1 MEQQY
6 FVNVLQILDVA
17 TERGAWKGGEIEAI
31 AILRKQ
37 TMDQIKEMA
46 EASQQE
52 EPQVESITKIYKLID
67 WCAINVGKA
76 KEK

>member
-6 FVNVLQILDVA
+6 FVNMLQILDTA
-17 TERGAWKGGEIEAI
+17 TERGAWKGAEIEAI
-31 AILRKQ
+31 AMLRKQ

-52 EPQVESITKIYKLID
+52 EPQVESITKKI
-67 WCAINVGKA
+67 G
-76 KEK
+76 EK

>member
-17 TERGAWKGGEIEAI
+17 TERGAWKGAEIEGI
-31 AILRKQ
+31 AGLRKQ
-37 TMDQIKEMA
+37 TLEQIKEMA

-52 EPQVESITKIYKLID
+52 EAQVESITKKI
-67 WCAINVGKA
+67 G
-76 KEK
+76 EK

>member
-6 FVNVLQILDVA
+6 FVNMLQILDVA

-31 AILRKQ
+31 AALRKQ
-37 TMDQIKEMA
+37 TMEQIKEMA

-52 EPQVESITKIYKLID
+52 EQPQVESITKKI
-67 WCAINVGKA
+67 G
-76 KEK
+76 EK

>member
-17 TERGAWKGGEIEAI
+17 TERGAWKGAEIEAI
-31 AILRKQ
+31 AAVRKQ
-37 TMDQIKEMA
+37 TMEQIKERA

-52 EPQVESITKIYKLID
+52 AAQQVESITKKL
-67 WCAINVGKA
+67 G
-76 KEK
+76 EK

>member
-31 AILRKQ
+31 AMLRKQ
-37 TMDQIKEMA
+37 TMEQIKNLA
-46 EASQQE
+46 EASQQEE
-52 EPQVESITKIYKLID
+52 EPQVESITKNI
-67 WCAINVGKA
+67 G
-76 KEK
+76 EK